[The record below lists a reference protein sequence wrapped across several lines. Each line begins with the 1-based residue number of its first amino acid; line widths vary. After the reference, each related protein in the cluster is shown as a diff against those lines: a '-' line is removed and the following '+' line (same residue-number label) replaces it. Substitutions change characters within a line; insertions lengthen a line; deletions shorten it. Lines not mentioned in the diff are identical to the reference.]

1 MAKCFI
7 IFGQTNKK
15 LLLPLFLT
23 LSQIIYFLVNKYLL
37 KDQKFNVVEM
47 LILSLG
53 QISIRLIP
61 HIIKISIEKNEK
73 NLKLKKKKKC
83 LHYFL
88 LCLLCYLNIAL
99 GFIANC
105 FKFKLPIFLESNL
118 FPNEDFMLTINL
130 EMIVLILISICL
142 LKYKYFKHHII
153 SLVFSLISGIFCY
166 IILNNNKV
174 QNTVVL
180 ITRIIQAG
188 VEAIYICYQKYL
200 MEKFYY
206 PYWNMA
212 FVPGIILL
220 VLSVMVIIFGSLP
233 FFKIK
238 YFSIISYFDN
248 GIGES
253 IAKLILILILHIIM
267 SPLTIL
273 IIFYFSP
280 NFILIVF
287 LFTCITKNLIEKPN
301 KFYCIPFYLFQIF
314 ALFIHLEILEL
325 NFCGLNKN
333 TKRNINL
340 RAKED
345 FLDEDMDSS
354 VDINYIE
361 IENNYGIEFQ
371 EKKDNENESEK
382 DTNDAIT
389 EKID

>member
-1 MAKCFI
+1 M
-7 IFGQTNKK
+7 
-15 LLLPLFLT
+15 
-23 LSQIIYFLVNKYLL
+23 
-37 KDQKFNVVEM
+37 
-47 LILSLG
+47 
-53 QISIRLIP
+53 
-61 HIIKISIEKNEK
+61 
-73 NLKLKKKKKC
+73 
-83 LHYFL
+83 
-88 LCLLCYLNIAL
+88 CLLCYLNIVL

-105 FKFKLPIFLESNL
+105 FKYKLPIFSESNL

-153 SLVFSLISGIFCY
+153 SLVFSLIFGIICY

-174 QNTVVL
+174 QNTDVL

-220 VLSVMVIIFGSLP
+220 VLSVMLIIFGSLP

-238 YFSIISYFDN
+238 YFSIISYFEN

-287 LFTCITKNLIEKPN
+287 LFTCITKNLIEKPY
-301 KFYCIPFYLFQIF
+301 KLYCIPFYFFQIF

-371 EKKDNENESEK
+371 EKNDNENESEK